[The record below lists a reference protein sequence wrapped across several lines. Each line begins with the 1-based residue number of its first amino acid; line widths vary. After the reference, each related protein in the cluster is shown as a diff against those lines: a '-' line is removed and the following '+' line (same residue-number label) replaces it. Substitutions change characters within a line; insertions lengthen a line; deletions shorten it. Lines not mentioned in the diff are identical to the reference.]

1 VGKQKMDEYKA
12 AKEAGK
18 DVDPP
23 KLYDEEQVQYIWDYA
38 AEKHVLYLSEEER
51 SAFTDAKNA
60 LIAQLDEFKDTAKIT
75 ELFNTYKEQLENAK
89 GTSDSPKRPIVPPWK
104 LASDGGD
111 EVAKV
116 ANRVAAGRGGRA
128 CPYGS
133 REAVSA

>member
-1 VGKQKMDEYKA
+1 MIQ
-12 AKEAGK
+12 
-18 DVDPP
+18 VDPP

-104 LASDGGD
+104 LASDGGKYGELERWMFEGTG
-111 EVAKV
+111 EVTALAV
-116 ANRVAAGRGGRA
+116 TFSVHYQLN
-128 CPYGS
+128 CYGCILHS
-133 REAVSA
+133 DHAL